1 MATSMISAFGMYVA
15 VGLAWMDWDAEGV
28 SLFGSGFGMCTTAI
42 LDGAGVAGMDAQ
54 LNNSSVQP
62 IMTR

>member
-15 VGLAWMDWDAEGV
+15 VGLTWTAEGV

-42 LDGAGVAGMDAQ
+42 LDGAGVAGIDPQ